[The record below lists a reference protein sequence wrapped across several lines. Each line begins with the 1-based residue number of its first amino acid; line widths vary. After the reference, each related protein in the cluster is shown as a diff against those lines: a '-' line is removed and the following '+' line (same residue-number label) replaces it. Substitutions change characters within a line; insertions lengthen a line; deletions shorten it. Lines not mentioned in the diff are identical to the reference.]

1 MKKFDMAGFALA
13 LAFVSAVL
21 VSCGGKVLTKDPS
34 AQNITV
40 LPVEGLADDFVMGV
54 DVSSLI
60 SVEKSGAVF
69 YDARGKKA
77 DPIKLLKAGGAN
89 AVRIRVWNDPFDAD
103 GKTYGGGYCD
113 IDNAVKIGKRATA
126 EGMKVLIDFHYSDFW
141 ADPNKQTAPKAW
153 ADFSIQQKEEALAAF
168 TTDCLRKLKDGGVKV
183 SMVQVGNEIN
193 NGMSGETLDPNVCA
207 LLKAGCKAVREAD
220 PAIKVILH
228 YTDPLSEGYLEYRAS
243 ILEKHGVD
251 YDVFGISYYP
261 FWHGDVKK
269 LSVTLRK
276 LSNIYNKKVMVLE
289 TSYPFTDEDGDG
301 FGNVVSHMS
310 ANQEFKYPFN
320 VEGQA
325 IAVRDVIEAVA
336 KVKNAG
342 LGVFYWEP
350 AWIPPKHYDAKAAD
364 AQEVLGYNQ
373 KAWEDFG
380 SGWAAWA
387 ARGYDKEVKSRIN
400 GGTWDNQAFFDY
412 DGKVMDSINVFNYAR
427 TGSKG
432 PLNVLRVEDPS
443 VEFAYGMQGKLPETV
458 RTWYNDGSVRDEA
471 VEWDAGMAAKVT
483 GKPDFGEYKIKG
495 KVKGEYDT
503 VCVVKVS
510 ASNYLANGDFEKGDL
525 SGWTV
530 TNDSGRGNP
539 HVDKNSQNAKEG
551 LAYAT
556 GWDLEGFD
564 FTLEQTVEV
573 SEGRYKCFAYFEG
586 TGIHN
591 PTKTAL
597 KVRLNRKDG
606 SSREYEVPVVIP
618 NEWKKFFKADVP
630 GGIEVDGNTQSVTVS
645 VRMEC
650 SFSENSGANGAW
662 MVCDDVNLLLAE

>member
-21 VSCGGKVLTKDPS
+21 VSCGGKVLTKDPT

-350 AWIPPKHYDAKAAD
+350 AWIPPQHYDITKIASDQIEESDAILYIIDSTRDHNEEEELIANMAKPFVSKLVIA
-364 AQEVLGYNQ
+364 
-373 KAWEDFG
+373 
-380 SGWAAWA
+380 
-387 ARGYDKEVKSRIN
+387 IN
-400 GGTWDNQAFFDY
+400 
-412 DGKVMDSINVFNYAR
+412 
-427 TGSKG
+427 
-432 PLNVLRVEDPS
+432 
-443 VEFAYGMQGKLPETV
+443 
-458 RTWYNDGSVRDEA
+458 
-471 VEWDAGMAAKVT
+471 
-483 GKPDFGEYKIKG
+483 
-495 KVKGEYDT
+495 
-503 VCVVKVS
+503 
-510 ASNYLANGDFEKGDL
+510 
-525 SGWTV
+525 
-530 TNDSGRGNP
+530 
-539 HVDKNSQNAKEG
+539 
-551 LAYAT
+551 
-556 GWDLEGFD
+556 
-564 FTLEQTVEV
+564 
-573 SEGRYKCFAYFEG
+573 
-586 TGIHN
+586 
-591 PTKTAL
+591 KTASGPPAPPMVL
-597 KVRLNRKDG
+597 AELPTTASEKSTSG
-606 SSREYEVPVVIP
+606 GA
-618 NEWKKFFKADVP
+618 FKA
-630 GGIEVDGNTQSVTVS
+630 
-645 VRMEC
+645 
-650 SFSENSGANGAW
+650 
-662 MVCDDVNLLLAE
+662 